1 MKRIHIKKPDIRGFF
16 TKVRNL
22 KKEDI
27 KRHFKEKKERR
38 QHILE
43 QRRNSRFAKKM
54 QPVYKSMNGCPFR
67 CSSFLPVWSIS

>member
-43 QRRNSRFAKKM
+43 QRRS
-54 QPVYKSMNGCPFR
+54 
-67 CSSFLPVWSIS
+67 LSISG